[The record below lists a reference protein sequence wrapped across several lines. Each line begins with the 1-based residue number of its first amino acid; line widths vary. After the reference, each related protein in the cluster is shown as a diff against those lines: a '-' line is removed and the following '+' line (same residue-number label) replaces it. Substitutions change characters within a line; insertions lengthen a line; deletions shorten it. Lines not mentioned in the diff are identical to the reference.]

1 MMTSPLDNVSRETIA
16 KLEDFAALVQKWTV
30 KINLVSKSSSEDLWN
45 RHVLDSAQ
53 LFELAPRKGRWVD
66 LGSGGGFP
74 SIVVAILAQ
83 GAGTD
88 HAITLVES
96 DQRKAVFLRTAIR
109 ELALDAKVLSERI
122 ENLPPLKADILSA
135 RALTDLAGLFGFADL
150 HLDAKGLALFPK
162 GAQWEKEL
170 KSAQEQ
176 WQCSYDVI
184 KSKSNPEAA
193 ILKIKDIVRV

>member
-1 MMTSPLDNVSRETIA
+1 VAGQLDNVSRETLE
-16 KLEDFAALVQKWTV
+16 KLEAFAALVQKWTV
-30 KINLVSKSSSEDLWN
+30 KINLISKTSADDLWD
-45 RHVLDSAQ
+45 RHILDSAQ
-53 LFELAPRKGRWVD
+53 LFDLAPATGRWAD

-74 SIVVAILAQ
+74 GIVVAILSQ
-83 GAGTD
+83 GAKTAHD
-88 HAITLVES
+88 IILVES

-109 ELALDAKVLSERI
+109 ELGLTASVLSERI
-122 ENLPPLKADILSA
+122 EKLPPLKADILTA
-135 RALTDLAGLFGFADL
+135 RALTELTGLCGFAHL
-150 HLDAKGLALFPK
+150 HLAPKGLAFFPK

-176 WQCSYDVI
+176 WSCSCDVI